1 METTPLLPT
10 YNKAP
15 GARLRKKKSRI
26 ASISATNTKLDTF
39 EGVFLPTS
47 LNVLSILMFLRFG
60 FIIGQMGIMGAILL
74 LVMSYVID
82 ILTVLSVSAISTN
95 GTVKGGGAYYMIS
108 RSLGPEFG
116 GAIGIIFFIGQI
128 LNSSLNVV
136 GFIEPLLSNFNSI
149 DGVIMTVLPDS
160 YLWQVIYLTILLAL
174 CTGVAMVGSSLV
186 SKTALWLFIILTL
199 STLSIPVSAIF
210 APPGYP
216 LPAPHESLKYTGIC
230 WETIQENLWPHF
242 TSGAAG
248 SMQPPGVPE
257 TFKNLFGIFFPAT
270 AGIYAGASMSGELKN
285 PSKSI
290 PQGTLKGLLASFIL
304 YLLVILSLGAS
315 TPRELLHKDISIIQ
329 SVNLNGLIIILGE
342 VSTSL
347 FSVIMGVVGAA
358 SMLNAIADDKII
370 PGLTLFSKAKKSPS
384 GKRRAEIYSIVF
396 TWFLAQVFLFAD
408 LNLIATF
415 ITMAFLMT
423 FLVTNLACFLLKVGS
438 APNFRPS
445 FKYFNSKTA
454 FTGGLVSVL
463 AMYLVD
469 GVSATSV
476 IICLVFLI
484 LMIHYSTP
492 PLKFG
497 DISQLLIY
505 HQVRKY
511 LLRLKLQMSVKYWRP
526 QILLLCDDPRTSWNL
541 IGFCNHLKK
550 GGLYILGHVVLL
562 DEDTLQVKG
571 VNLEFNVPFFKEV
584 QKQKNAW
591 VKLRD
596 LARIKAFV
604 QIAIGPSLPWGVR
617 NVFLGSGLGG
627 MKPNITVIGFYDFH
641 KRGVELPMFPTGLN
655 LELPTDDCRKEQKVT
670 IKQWVQIVEDLVIMQ
685 ATVAVAANFRKF
697 DSPVCEGRWFKKSAG
712 KDSAKCK
719 YIDLY
724 PIQMSSICL
733 LEDGKSVL
741 STNFDTYTLIL
752 QLGYILSTVDEWREN
767 GYKLR
772 IIAFVETKS
781 EEDEER
787 RRLTELLESL
797 RIFAELKIV
806 CFQDGTNT
814 SYNLIVQGQTVNQD
828 NKSSYNHIAN
838 CLLEDQWWNNLVEAR
853 ETLKEFEMLRLRKK
867 SLAAGKSR
875 AIIIGGDDRKFDPVG
890 LTAKSPTEG
899 QSLGKSLR
907 NRRYTISNL
916 HDQGLSLSLNM
927 NAQGGDQFFK
937 YDDTGDYSSD
947 SESDRDFISSEIH
960 SEAVSETGS
969 EVSSINASE
978 FSTVPSNNT
987 THTISGIPPPA
998 VIPPAVERGPPG
1010 INTKTAMN
1018 PALRAKY
1025 LNIEG
1030 KFTDLLSIRSSR
1042 SNLRPNFLAVK
1053 IPESKVRNEEDDE
1066 EEGENEDDDHDE
1078 ENKPSIAFV
1087 EDGEEDEEEG
1097 DVDDEETEDTL
1108 DHKKL
1113 VDSVEVEDQTE
1124 EVKQD
1129 DGTVPKLEKINLLEA
1144 SVARQARPPM
1154 KKGPSGY
1161 FDLAI
1166 DLSSG
1171 MRSPIIT
1178 NDGIR
1183 RSDFVDDDD
1192 ISPNEERQTPEE
1204 SATEANPKTDKITYK
1219 QLQLELNGLTFND
1232 LPAKG
1237 QHIILNELMNFVSPK
1252 HETAVIFS
1260 TLPTPVIGTHLD
1272 ADESFDYT
1280 NSLAIWLDGLA
1291 PVMLVNSQTVTV
1303 TTAL

>member
-15 GARLRKKKSRI
+15 VARLRKKKAKI
-26 ASISATNTKLDTF
+26 VVLGQPKTKLDTF

-60 FIIGQMGIMGAILL
+60 FIIGQMGIMGTILL

-82 ILTVLSVSAISTN
+82 TLTVLSVSAISTN

-136 GFIEPLLSNFNSI
+136 GFIEPLLSNFSNA
-149 DGVIMTVLPDS
+149 DGDIMMVLPSS
-160 YLWQVIYLTILLAL
+160 YLWQLLYLTILLAL

-186 SKTALWLFIILTL
+186 SKTALWLFILLTL
-199 STLSIPVSAIF
+199 STLSIPVSALF
-210 APPGYP
+210 ASPGYP
-216 LPAPHESLKYTGIC
+216 LPPPHESLKYTGIC
-230 WETIQENLWPHF
+230 WETIQENLWPQF

-315 TPRELLHKDISIIQ
+315 TPRELLRKDISIIQ

-358 SMLNAIADDKII
+358 TMLNAIADDKII
-370 PGLTLFSKAKKSPS
+370 PGLGIFSKAKKSPS
-384 GKRRAEIYSIVF
+384 EKRKAEIYSIVF

-408 LNLIATF
+408 INQIATF

-454 FTGGLVSVL
+454 FTGGFVSVL

-476 IICLVFLI
+476 IICLIFLI

-562 DEDTLQVKG
+562 DDDALQMKG
-571 VNLEFNVPFFKEV
+571 VNLEFNVQSFKEV

-670 IKQWVQIVEDLVIMQ
+670 IKQWVQIVEDLIVMQ
-685 ATVAVAANFRKF
+685 ATVAVAANFKNF
-697 DSPVCEGRWFKKSAG
+697 DLPVCEKKWFEKKPG
-712 KDSAKCK
+712 KNSAKSK
-719 YIDLY
+719 YVDLY

-752 QLGYILSTVDEWREN
+752 QLGYILSTVDEWKEN

-781 EEDEER
+781 EEEDER

-797 RIFAELKIV
+797 RIVAELKIV
-806 CFQDGTNT
+806 CFQDGSNT
-814 SYNLIVQGQTVNQD
+814 SYNLIVKGCNVTSE
-828 NKSSYNHIAN
+828 NKDYFKYVGN

-853 ETLKEFEMLRLRKK
+853 KTLKEFEKQKLRKK
-867 SLAAGKSR
+867 STETSKSR
-875 AIIIGGDDRKFDPVG
+875 AITFGADDRKFDPVG
-890 LTAKSPTEG
+890 LTSKSPMES
-899 QSLGKSLR
+899 QSLGKSLK

-927 NAQGGDQFFK
+927 KAQGGDHFFK
-937 YDDTGDYSSD
+937 YDNTGDYSSD
-947 SESDRDFISSEIH
+947 SESERDYAGSEIH
-960 SEAVSETGS
+960 STAVSEPES
-969 EVSSINASE
+969 EVSSINISDISRVSSNGPAR
-978 FSTVPSNNT
+978 SNNVV
-987 THTISGIPPPA
+987 PPPT
-998 VIPPAVERGPPG
+998 VIPQAVLERGPSSG
-1010 INTKTAMN
+1010 NAKTTMN

-1025 LNIEG
+1025 LSIEG
-1030 KFTDLLSIRSSR
+1030 MANDLLSIRSSR

-1066 EEGENEDDDHDE
+1066 EEDENEDDNDE

-1087 EDGEEDEEEG
+1087 EDPQDDEEE
-1097 DVDDEETEDTL
+1097 DDENDEDPEL
-1108 DHKKL
+1108 APERNEA
-1113 VDSVEVEDQTE
+1113 VDEAKDQYED
-1124 EVKQD
+1124 VKI
-1129 DGTVPKLEKINLLEA
+1129 DGDAVPKIEKINKLEA
-1144 SVARQARPPM
+1144 AVFRQARPPM
-1154 KKGPSGY
+1154 KKGNSGY
-1161 FDLAI
+1161 FDLAT
-1166 DLSSG
+1166 DQLSG
-1171 MRSPIIT
+1171 LGSPLIT
-1178 NDGIR
+1178 NAGIDK
-1183 RSDFVDDDD
+1183 SHFVDDDD
-1192 ISPNEERQTPEE
+1192 LSPKADKQPANEDT
-1204 SATEANPKTDKITYK
+1204 TENDSKSDKITYK
-1219 QLQLELNGLTFND
+1219 QLQQELNGLTFND

-1237 QHIILNELMNFVSPK
+1237 QHIILNELMKTVSPK
-1252 HETAVIFS
+1252 EETAVIFS
-1260 TLPTPVIGTHLD
+1260 TLPAPVIGTHLD

-1280 NSLAIWLDGLA
+1280 NSIAIWLDSLA
-1291 PVMLVNSQTVTV
+1291 PVMLINSQTVTV

>member
-26 ASISATNTKLDTF
+26 ASISSTNTKLDTF

-136 GFIEPLLSNFNSI
+136 GFIEPLLSNFNRI

-186 SKTALWLFIILTL
+186 SKTALWLFMILTL

-230 WETIQENLWPHF
+230 WETIRENLWPHF

-248 SMQPPGVPE
+248 SMQPSGVPE

-384 GKRRAEIYSIVF
+384 GRRRAEIYSIVF

-476 IICLVFLI
+476 IVCLVFLI

-584 QKQKNAW
+584 QKQKSAW

-627 MKPNITVIGFYDFH
+627 MKPNITVLGFYDFH

-697 DSPVCEGRWFKKSAG
+697 DSPVCEGRWFKKGAG

-752 QLGYILSTVDEWREN
+752 QLGYILSTVAEWKEN

-814 SYNLIVQGQTVNQD
+814 SYNLIVKGLTVSQD
-828 NKSSYNHIAN
+828 NKRSYNHIAN

-947 SESDRDFISSEIH
+947 SDSDRDFISSEIH

-969 EVSSINASE
+969 EVSSINVSE

-987 THTISGIPPPA
+987 TNTISGIPPPA

-1030 KFTDLLSIRSSR
+1030 KLTDLLSIRSSR

-1087 EDGEEDEEEG
+1087 EDGEDDEEEG
-1097 DVDDEETEDTL
+1097 DADDEETEDTL

-1113 VDSVEVEDQTE
+1113 VDSVEVEGQTE

-1129 DGTVPKLEKINLLEA
+1129 DGTVPNLEKINLLEA
-1144 SVARQARPPM
+1144 SVVRQARPPM

-1161 FDLAI
+1161 FNLAI

-1192 ISPNEERQTPEE
+1192 ISPNEERQPPEE
-1204 SATEANPKTDKITYK
+1204 AATETNSKADKITYK
-1219 QLQLELNGLTFND
+1219 QLELELNGLTFND

-1237 QHIILNELMNFVSPK
+1237 QHLILNELMNTVSPK

-1260 TLPTPVIGTHLD
+1260 TLPTPAIGTHLD